1 MSRYRVR
8 SYGEFKTS
16 SLQYRN
22 YGTGVLPPA
31 FPENSGSLVG
41 QPLGTFKIIEDYV
54 TPRFK
59 EKIANGAVIN
69 NSMSSVALSMT
80 STPSSWTATQA
91 VGTYR
96 SSPAPAGYQKAN
108 YDLSGDGMGYTFG
121 MLCAGTHS
129 DLMARNPLGYSIA
142 ALENAALIEAL
153 NRVEPAK
160 SQTIVTALEAHK
172 TFDMIVDRVRK
183 LADVVQ
189 LVRGRKKR
197 QLELMFKGKKR
208 PLPKRVVVWDP
219 SGAPRT
225 FKNGRPQ
232 VLYGHLPTVPTS
244 SRMDESLKLWLEYRY
259 GWSPLVHDIVDSLK
273 AMYAA
278 DLRRELI
285 QHPRL
290 YASGKSSFSKTV
302 SSSLS
307 ATNGW
312 GTYTANKI
320 AVHELNFKAYILYKV
335 DTPNG
340 LVQRLNDFGA
350 FDVPAAMWEI
360 TPWSFVID
368 WFIPIGDYLGA
379 LQPKLGVTVLAAGL
393 TSKYK
398 MEVTRTC
405 TGFVSNPASG
415 NLQWNYGSVQI
426 GASDRAKMDTKS
438 RNTNRL
444 YPSFPPLD
452 VKLTSKHMVDSI
464 ALLKGLR
471 QSHNRV

>member
-1 MSRYRVR
+1 MSQYRVR
-8 SYGEFKTS
+8 SYGELKPS
-16 SLQYRN
+16 SLQFRN
-22 YGTGVLPPA
+22 YATGTYPPA
-31 FPENSGSLVG
+31 FPENSGTFRG
-41 QPLGTFKIIEDYV
+41 QLLGTFKIIEDYV
-54 TPRFK
+54 TPRYK

-69 NSMSSVALSMT
+69 NSMSSVALSIT
-80 STPSSWTATQA
+80 TTPSSWTASQ
-91 VGTYR
+91 VMGTYK
-96 SSPAPAGYQKAN
+96 SSPPPGWQKAN
-108 YDLSGDGMGYTFG
+108 YDFSGDGMGYTFG
-121 MLCAGTHS
+121 AQCDGTHT
-129 DLMARNPLGYSIA
+129 DLMARNPLGESIA
-142 ALENAALIEAL
+142 ALENAALISAL

-160 SQTIVTALEAHK
+160 SQSLVTMLEAHK
-172 TFDMIVDRVRK
+172 TFSMIMDRVRK
-183 LADVVQ
+183 LADVIQ
-189 LVRGRKKR
+189 LVKGRKRR

-225 FKNGRPQ
+225 FKNGRPH
-232 VLYGHLPTVPTS
+232 VLYGHLPTSPTS

-278 DLRRELI
+278 DLRGELI
-285 QHPRL
+285 QHPRQ
-290 YASGKSSFSKTV
+290 YASGVSSLSKTV

-307 ATNGW
+307 SAPGW
-312 GTYTANKI
+312 GTYTARKT
-320 AVHELNFKAYILYKV
+320 AVHELNFRAYILYKV

-340 LVQRLNDFGA
+340 LVRRLNDFGA
-350 FDVPAAMWEI
+350 FDVPKALWEI
-360 TPWSFVID
+360 TPWSFVVD

-398 MEVTRTC
+398 MEVNRTC
-405 TGFVSNPASG
+405 TGFVSNPSSG
-415 NLQWNYGSVQI
+415 NLQWTSGCVQV
-426 GASDRAKMDTKS
+426 GASDRAEMNTKS

-444 YPSFPPLD
+444 YPSFPPMD
-452 VKLTSKHMVDSI
+452 VKLTSKRMVDSM